1 MAREMFD
8 TVTGKWYPPEEYY
21 DLKAARQAASKRS
34 FAVPTP
40 QVMKDIEPYQSMITG
55 ERITSRSHHREH
67 LRDHECV
74 EVGNDKPVIK
84 RAPPKRSAKE
94 KADSIAQIKAVA
106 REKGIDVV

>member
-1 MAREMFD
+1 MAREMYD
-8 TVTGKWYPPEEYY
+8 PVTKKWYPPEEYY
-21 DLKAARQAASKRS
+21 DLKAARHAASKRS

-55 ERITSRSHHREH
+55 ERITSRSHHRAH

-74 EVGNDKPVIK
+74 EIGTEKPIK

-94 KADSIAQIKAVA
+94 KADSVAQIKAVA